1 MGKDEPEDDDARP
14 RVTGDGVPAIVP
26 SLFLTDL
33 TVRFRREGGH
43 ADLRAVFPKRMRRS
57 DVVREVGAAIPDN
70 PISNGKCLCLDA
82 GSYSRLSSRL
92 GDAWRIKY
100 TTFCFFQPES
110 GARRTLMGI
119 ALTDNHRELAEVARA
134 FLISQQVR
142 WEARS
147 LLDAPDEIRPGFWHD
162 MVELGWL
169 GLHVD
174 EEYGGSGY
182 GLPELVVVIEEL
194 GRAVAP
200 GPFVPTVIA
209 SAVIANAG
217 TADHKARLLS
227 GLIDGSVTAGIGL
240 YGQVRVKDD
249 GTADGEAGIVLGAG
263 LAELLLVA
271 TGDDVL
277 VLERDRAGVSVDM
290 PENLDPTR
298 RCGRVRL
305 HNVSVTADDL
315 LPGARESVLAR
326 ARTLLAAEAV
336 GGASDCVDAAVGYAK
351 MRKQFGRTIATF
363 QAVKHHC
370 ANMLVV
376 AESAVAAVWDAAR
389 AASQDE
395 EQFRLA
401 AAVAAAL
408 AFPAYTR
415 NAELNIQ
422 VHGGI
427 GFTWEHDAHLHL
439 RRALVS
445 AALLGGDAPAVDVFD
460 RTAAGVV
467 RVNSLDLPAEAEE
480 LRAQIRADA
489 AELASLDTKTQRD
502 KLIETGYVMPHW
514 PQPWGRAANAVEQ
527 LVIDEE
533 FRAAGIKRPD
543 YSITGWVI
551 LTLIQHGTPWQ
562 IERFVEKALLQEET
576 WCQLFSEPDAG
587 SDAASVKTRATRVDG
602 GWKITGQ
609 KVWTSGAQYCRRG
622 LATVRTDPDALK
634 HAGITTVI
642 IDMKAVG
649 VEVRPLR
656 QITGGSEFNEV
667 FFNDVFVPDE
677 DVVGAPNSGWTIARA
692 TLGNERVSIGG
703 SDSLYE
709 GAAAQLVQLA
719 QQRADRL
726 ASAEIRVGTYLAED
740 HALRLLNLRRAARS
754 VEGVGSGPE
763 GNVTKLKLAEHMV
776 EGAAISAALLGSE
789 VALVDG
795 PGAVVGRL
803 IMGAR
808 GMAIAG
814 GTSEV
819 TRNQIAER
827 ILGMPR
833 DPLIN

>member
-1 MGKDEPEDDDARP
+1 
-14 RVTGDGVPAIVP
+14 
-26 SLFLTDL
+26 
-33 TVRFRREGGH
+33 
-43 ADLRAVFPKRMRRS
+43 
-57 DVVREVGAAIPDN
+57 
-70 PISNGKCLCLDA
+70 
-82 GSYSRLSSRL
+82 
-92 GDAWRIKY
+92 
-100 TTFCFFQPES
+100 
-110 GARRTLMGI
+110 MGI
-119 ALTDNHRELAEVARA
+119 ALTDDHRELAEVARA
-134 FLISQQVR
+134 FLISQKAR
-142 WEARS
+142 WAARS
-147 LLDAPDEIRPGFWHD
+147 LLDTPDETRPGFWSD

-209 SAVIANAG
+209 SAVIGNDG
-217 TADHKARLLS
+217 TADQKTRLLP
-227 GLIDGSVTAGIGL
+227 GLVDGSLTAGIGL
-240 YGQVRVKDD
+240 NGKVQVTDC
-249 GTADGEAGIVLGAG
+249 GIADGEAGIVLGAG
-263 LAELLLVA
+263 LAELLLIA
-271 TGDDVL
+271 TDDDVL
-277 VLERDRAGVSVDM
+277 VLERGRVGVSVDM

-305 HNVSVTADDL
+305 HNVGVTADDI
-315 LPGARESVLAR
+315 LPRARLSMLAR
-326 ARTLLAAEAV
+326 ARTLLTAEAV

-351 MRKQFGRTIATF
+351 VRQQFGRTIATF

-370 ANMLVV
+370 ANMLVA

-408 AFPAYTR
+408 AFPAYAR

-422 VHGGI
+422 VYGGV

-445 AALLGGDAPAVDVFD
+445 VALLGGGAPAADVFE
-460 RTAAGVV
+460 RTAAGAV
-467 RVNSLDLPAEAEE
+467 RANSLDLPAEAEE
-480 LRAQIRADA
+480 LRIRVRADA
-489 AELASLDTKTQRD
+489 AEIAALDRKAQRD

-514 PQPWGRAANAVEQ
+514 PQPWGRAADAVEQ

-533 FRAAGIKRPD
+533 FHTAGIRRPD

-562 IERFVEKALLQEET
+562 IERFVEKALRQEEI

-602 GWKITGQ
+602 GWKISGQ
-609 KVWTSGAQYCRRG
+609 KVWVSGAQYCHRG
-622 LATVRTDPDALK
+622 LATVRTDPDAPK

-667 FFNDVFVPDE
+667 FFNDVLVPDE
-677 DVVGAPNSGWTIARA
+677 DVVGAPNSGWTVARA
-692 TLGNERVSIGG
+692 TLGNERVSIGSSG
-703 SDSLYE
+703 SFYQGL
-709 GAAAQLVQLA
+709 AAQLVQLA
-719 QQRADRL
+719 QQRVDRVAD
-726 ASAEIRVGTYLAED
+726 AEIRIGTYLAED
-740 HALRLLNLRRAARS
+740 HALRLLNLRRAVRS
-754 VEGVGSGPE
+754 VEGAGPGPE
-763 GNVTKLKLAEHMV
+763 GNITKLKLAEHMV
-776 EGAAISAALLGSE
+776 EGAMISSALLGPE
-789 VALVDG
+789 VALLDG
-795 PGAVVGRL
+795 PGAVAGRL

-819 TRNQIAER
+819 ARNQIAER